1 MHLDFAWDM
10 ISAETLPIDL
20 EIFSLR
26 DWGFMVY
33 RFYSTD
39 SAAKISS
46 KGRKGAQRKTH
57 SLYQIVIPNRI
68 TVQRSCD
75 VAVRDLREFDF

>member
-1 MHLDFAWDM
+1 MMHLDFAGDM

-26 DWGFMVY
+26 EWGFMVY

-39 SAAKISS
+39 SAAKVSR
-46 KGRKGAQRKTH
+46 KGRKGAQRAQRKTH
-57 SLYQIVIPNRI
+57 SLYQIGRQFFFFCALCFLLCVF
-68 TVQRSCD
+68 
-75 VAVRDLREFDF
+75 A